1 MPQNLKYDVQKIE
14 SAVCRRL
21 IPPFYLPPEKACK
34 FHRPRWKREPVL
46 AAYCKGAEHKE
57 TQIEMWCAGC
67 APVSWFRSGV
77 RCEGY
82 RVLEENILALRLW
95 PEAWQYAAQIQSS
108 TRTTRHQLAERSPI
122 RAPSQSR

>member
-1 MPQNLKYDVQKIE
+1 MPQTIKYAVQKIE
-14 SAVCRRL
+14 CAVRRRVM
-21 IPPFYLPPEKACK
+21 PSFYLPPEKACE
-34 FHRPRWKREPVL
+34 FHRQRWKREPVL
-46 AAYCKGAEHKE
+46 ATYCKGAERKE

-67 APVSWFRSGV
+67 APVSWSRSGV
-77 RCEGY
+77 RREGY

-95 PEAWQYAAQIQSS
+95 PESWQYAEQIQSS